1 MKSRSRK
8 LVRRS
13 FMAVVT
19 GTSAFALQACGDN
32 ESGAGANNSASQKE
46 QSGGGATDSDSDSH

>member
-1 MKSRSRK
+1 MKQNRRK

-32 ESGAGANNSASQKE
+32 ESGAGGNNSASQKE
-46 QSGGGATDSDSDSH
+46 QPAGSDSDSH

>member
-1 MKSRSRK
+1 MKPNRRK

-19 GTSAFALQACGDN
+19 GTSAFALQACGNGDS
-32 ESGAGANNSASQKE
+32 EQGTGGNNSTQQAE
-46 QSGGGATDSDSDSH
+46 PASDSDA

>member
-1 MKSRSRK
+1 MKPNRRK
-8 LVRRS
+8 LIRRS

-32 ESGAGANNSASQKE
+32 ESGAQGNNSASQKE
-46 QSGGGATDSDSDSH
+46 QSGGPSDSDSHQ